1 MVMSNAP
8 YLFLWGI
15 ILDIDAVVG
24 VRSCYN
30 DTKETTDT
38 GKIVKG
44 ECWTWWWCMLLLLR
58 VDFLA

>member
-1 MVMSNAP
+1 MFMSNAP
-8 YLFLWGI
+8 SVFLWCI

-38 GKIVKG
+38 GKTVKG
-44 ECWTWWWCMLLLLR
+44 EYR
-58 VDFLA
+58 